1 LIYINAAT
9 GNDPDKVS
17 IVKLLIS
24 ATDGS
29 EGAER
34 AVAVAADLAKVADCK
49 LLIVNVSAER
59 LSLAELRLLD
69 ELRVSEGDALEEI
82 SRGILTKA
90 VATARDHGVTNI
102 ETMSGA
108 GDPAKVLIEI
118 VNDKHAD
125 AIVVGRR
132 GHGQLEGLLLGS
144 VSQKLSCLA
153 PCAVIVVP

>member
-1 LIYINAAT
+1 M
-9 GNDPDKVS
+9 
-17 IVKLLIS
+17 KLLIS

-34 AVAVAADLAKVADCK
+34 AVAVAADLAKVANCK
-49 LLIVNVSAER
+49 LLIVNVSAEK
-59 LSLAELRLLD
+59 LSPAELRLLD

-82 SRGILTKA
+82 SQRILTKA
-90 VATARDHGVTNI
+90 MTTAREHGAANI

-108 GDPAKVLIEI
+108 GDPAKVLIDI
-118 VNDKHAD
+118 ANNKHAD

-132 GHGQLEGLLLGS
+132 SHGQLEALLLGS

-153 PCAVIVVP
+153 PCAVIVIP

>member
-1 LIYINAAT
+1 MPEP
-9 GNDPDKVS
+9 GNVRDKLF

-34 AVAVAADLAKVADCK
+34 AVAIAAELAKVANCK
-49 LLIVNVSAER
+49 LLIVNVSADK
-59 LSLAELRLLD
+59 LSPAELRMLD
-69 ELRVSEGDALEEI
+69 ELRVSEGDALDEI
-82 SRGILTKA
+82 SRRILTKA
-90 VATARDHGVTNI
+90 TATARGHGATNI

-108 GDPAKVLIEI
+108 GDPAKVLIDI
-118 VNDKHAD
+118 VNNEHAD

-132 GHGQLEGLLLGS
+132 SHGQLEGLLLGS

-153 PCAVIVVP
+153 PCAVIIIP